1 MSTLEHWRTPA
12 AIGDAVLLA
21 EEMVGRSVAMT
32 GPDESI
38 VNWWALPT
46 LELLT
51 IRLVCLRRSIRLEVW
66 DSAPVTSEALLK
78 TSEDSCS
85 LVEALHVTAA
95 RWGEVPDGR
104 GRTVWAQLPVF
115 ERTERGLP
123 KRPRNPTP
131 YPRRP
136 AASDPT
142 VEAMERILHG
152 IEGF

>member
-1 MSTLEHWRTPA
+1 M
-12 AIGDAVLLA
+12 LLA
-21 EEMVGRSVAMT
+21 EEMVSRSVAMT

-51 IRLVCLRRSIRLEVW
+51 IRLFCLHRSIGLEVW
-66 DSAPVTSEALLK
+66 DSAPATSEALLK
-78 TSEDSCS
+78 TSEVSCR

-136 AASDPT
+136 AASGPA
-142 VEAMERILHG
+142 VEVMERILRG